1 MDWIPHIVVKASKDA
16 CAATTTTALKTF
28 ETGFPG
34 HKATVHYI
42 GSCVEA
48 QKYCQKWCKEGG
60 HKLIQYLPSIRQS
73 RIHHEI
79 VRGTRLPVVLIRGTA
94 IFYND
99 MSEYSTTKV
108 FGGTLWP
115 EHHADKIN
123 GTPIRTLEC
132 VDKTIIFVA
141 KPMEVIKEVNKIFS
155 YEREDTD
162 QAAGGYG
169 LKKWDRQT
177 IVLDGQIIKQA
188 SGIFNLLYHWDK
200 TLMAKFNKKT
210 FEDYET
216 VPAGNNY
223 VKKRGFEEGN
233 SFGEPE
239 TLMKYI
245 NAALNEDFDALKG
258 CMKYRVDGLKKT
270 VVK

>member
-1 MDWIPHIVVKASKDA
+1 M
-16 CAATTTTALKTF
+16 
-28 ETGFPG
+28 
-34 HKATVHYI
+34 
-42 GSCVEA
+42 
-48 QKYCQKWCKEGG
+48 
-60 HKLIQYLPSIRQS
+60 
-73 RIHHEI
+73 
-79 VRGTRLPVVLIRGTA
+79 
-94 IFYND
+94 
-99 MSEYSTTKV
+99 
-108 FGGTLWP
+108 
-115 EHHADKIN
+115 
-123 GTPIRTLEC
+123 
-132 VDKTIIFVA
+132 
-141 KPMEVIKEVNKIFS
+141 
-155 YEREDTD
+155 
-162 QAAGGYG
+162 
-169 LKKWDRQT
+169 
-177 IVLDGQIIKQA
+177 DGQIIKQA

-233 SFGEPE
+233 SFGEPD